1 MITMI
6 PRHRLEAHPDNP
18 RKELGDLSELAASI
32 RKQGLLQNLTVV
44 PHPEKPDKYR
54 IVIGHRRFS
63 ASGIAG
69 LEELPCTID
78 EHMSYAEQL
87 AVMMSENMQRNDLT
101 VAERVGGVQMMMDL
115 GMSAL
120 EVADS
125 TGISESSVRR
135 YAKLANL
142 DKKGMRK
149 AEERGVTLMQFADI
163 CAIEDENMREEALK
177 KAGTAEYNAVMHRA
191 RLEAA
196 CKHTLPI
203 VREKLQGVAVRADS
217 LGSTRHYCE
226 GSYWLDQKDT
236 PERLDKW
243 IATKRSAKKRYVY
256 VETGASVTLYSI
268 VDEKAENDAAEQR
281 RIERERVAARVRA
294 EGEVAR
300 GFAQMRREWMKGVTS
315 FRRKETEAMRFVLW
329 AISRT
334 EYLDPLDKNGV
345 FDYGYVIEAQRETTS
360 TGTLLIDTDF
370 IENIN
375 DNEVTAAVVYAAFD
389 RISRGDM
396 SMMDRYTGKA
406 KEKPLAAQLYRM
418 LEPLGYPVSAEERAW
433 LNGEHECFSDAE

>member
-6 PRHRLEAHPDNP
+6 PRYRLEAHPDNP

-32 RKQGLLQNLTVV
+32 QKQGLLQNLTVV

-54 IVIGHRRFS
+54 IVIGRRRFS

-142 DKKGMRK
+142 DKKGMKK

-191 RLEAA
+191 RQAERRA
-196 CKHTLPI
+196 KTVPVI
-203 VREKLQGVAVRADS
+203 REKLKGIAEPSDRNDF
-217 LGSTRHYCE
+217 TRYRYE
-226 GSYWLDQKDT
+226 ASFWLEQKDT

-243 IATKRSAKKRYVY
+243 IATERSAKKRYVY
-256 VETGASVTLYSI
+256 VETGTIVTLYLV

-281 RIERERVAARVRA
+281 RIGRERVAARVRA

-300 GFAQMRREWMKGVTS
+300 GFAQMRKEWMKGVAS

-433 LNGEHECFSDAE
+433 LNGEHECFGDAE

>member
-6 PRHRLEAHPDNP
+6 PRYRLEAHPDNP

-135 YAKLANL
+135 YAKLAGL

-191 RLEAA
+191 RQHAA
-196 CKHTLPI
+196 RKHTLPI
-203 VREKLQGVAVRADS
+203 VREKLQGVAVKVDS
-217 LGSTRHYCE
+217 LGSTRHYYE
-226 GSYWLDQKDT
+226 NSFWLDQKDT

-243 IATKRSAKKRYVY
+243 IATERSTKKQYVY
-256 VETGASVTLYSI
+256 VETVTSVTLYSI

-345 FDYGYVIEAQRETTS
+345 FDYG
-360 TGTLLIDTDF
+360 
-370 IENIN
+370 
-375 DNEVTAAVVYAAFD
+375 
-389 RISRGDM
+389 
-396 SMMDRYTGKA
+396 
-406 KEKPLAAQLYRM
+406 
-418 LEPLGYPVSAEERAW
+418 
-433 LNGEHECFSDAE
+433 